1 MIESS
6 LHREW
11 VSECACVYT
20 KFDPIDFRTSHDIA
34 KKQPF
39 FYKYWQTYREG
50 KSWESVANLF

>member
-34 KKQPF
+34 MAV
-39 FYKYWQTYREG
+39 KYG
-50 KSWESVANLF
+50 KNWPKNTEY